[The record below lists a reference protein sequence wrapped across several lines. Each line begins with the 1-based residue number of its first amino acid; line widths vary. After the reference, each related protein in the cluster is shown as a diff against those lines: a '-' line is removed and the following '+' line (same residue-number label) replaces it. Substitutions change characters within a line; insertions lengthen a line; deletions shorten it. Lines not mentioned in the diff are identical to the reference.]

1 MRNTYRHICCI
12 ASAELRIIEGM
23 AGALSG
29 SVSVACS
36 KRPRPRGQAGSERAP
51 SSKDRVVWV
60 RGHQAIGSELPV
72 RVKWLASFEAC
83 AGNKRI
89 YCPPRLSGVHVVMV
103 ERLIGEARQA
113 A

>member
-1 MRNTYRHICCI
+1 MAVSALRA
-12 ASAELRIIEGM
+12 ASGPDREDE
-23 AGALSG
+23 
-29 SVSVACS
+29 
-36 KRPRPRGQAGSERAP
+36 AGSERA
-51 SSKDRVVWV
+51 SSSRDRVVWV
-60 RGHQAIGSELPV
+60 QGHQLIGSELPV

-89 YCPPRLSGVHVVMV
+89 YCPPRLSGVRVVMV